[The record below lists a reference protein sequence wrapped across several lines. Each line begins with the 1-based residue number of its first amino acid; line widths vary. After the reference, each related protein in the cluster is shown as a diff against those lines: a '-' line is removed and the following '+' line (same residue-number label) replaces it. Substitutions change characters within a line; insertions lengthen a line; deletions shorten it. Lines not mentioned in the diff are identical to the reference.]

1 MASRFKPLIKAFG
14 ASDGIKFYFQFKGNS
29 YGSFFSNQYG
39 ASFHL
44 RKNFS
49 DQYTFNQ
56 VFIDDQYKIEFPFI
70 PKTIIDGGANIGL
83 SSAYFA
89 HRYPEA
95 SIVAVEPSANNFEV
109 LQKNIAAFPK
119 VKGLNKGIWNKE
131 VHLHIINE
139 GENDNA
145 FMVEETSAETKE
157 AIPAIS
163 IERIMKLEGWE
174 TIDILK
180 LDIEG
185 SEKEVF
191 ELNYEYWLPR
201 TRAIIIELH
210 DHMRPGASKAL
221 FKAISQYNFSF
232 TMQHENLIFV
242 NKALL

>member
-14 ASDGIKFYFQFKGNS
+14 SADGIKFYLQFKANP
-29 YGSFFSNQYG
+29 YGSFYSSRYG
-39 ASFHL
+39 AHFHL

-49 DQYTFNQ
+49 DRYTFNQ
-56 VFIDDQYKIEFPFI
+56 VFVDDQYRIKFPFE

-83 SSAYFA
+83 ASAYFA
-89 HRYPEA
+89 HKYPEA
-95 SIVAVEPSANNFEV
+95 KIVAVEPSAGNFEV
-109 LQKNIAAFPK
+109 LLKNIAAFPK
-119 VKGLNKGIWNKE
+119 VKGLNKGIWNKD
-131 VHLHIINE
+131 VHLHIINV

-145 FMVEETSAETKE
+145 FMVEETSAASADALPAVCIET
-157 AIPAIS
+157 
-163 IERIMKLEGWE
+163 IMRSEGWE

-221 FKAISQYNFSF
+221 FKAIGQYDFSF
-232 TMQHENLIFV
+232 AMQHENLIFV
-242 NKALL
+242 NQAL